1 MLSASSIAFVFER
14 TFDIPWVTKEFIN
27 FDRLRRSWRT
37 STTLGYLRF
46 ITNEQPTRTID
57 SYMYKT
63 AVHNAN
69 LTFSGSL
76 KRSLN
81 ILKPVPYKTT
91 AQALAKGRNGI
102 ASPNCCERIEET
114 NYFEDLRSMRRGI
127 NREKS
132 VLITYT
138 SYWIESRYTNVVEA
152 LHKEA
157 MKPNTSLSVFEID
170 SYHACSNATM
180 HFAQTLTVLTF
191 NLVSGGDFRR
201 KPEIKTSPSPIS
213 TIHLFGVWGIE

>member
-91 AQALAKGRNGI
+91 AQTLAKGRNAI
-102 ASPNCCERIEET
+102 ASPNCCERVEET
-114 NYFEDLRSMRRGI
+114 NLYCEDLRSMRRGSTER
-127 NREKS
+127 NQ
-132 VLITYT
+132 
-138 SYWIESRYTNVVEA
+138 YWSRIQAIESSHDI
-152 LHKEA
+152 L
-157 MKPNTSLSVFEID
+157 M
-170 SYHACSNATM
+170 
-180 HFAQTLTVLTF
+180 
-191 NLVSGGDFRR
+191 
-201 KPEIKTSPSPIS
+201 
-213 TIHLFGVWGIE
+213 

>member
-27 FDRLRRSWRT
+27 FDRLRKSWRT

-91 AQALAKGRNGI
+91 AQTLAKGRNAI

-114 NYFEDLRSMRRGI
+114 NYFEDLRSMRREM

-170 SYHACSNATM
+170 SYHACSNATT